1 MRIDLPV
8 TKRRIQ
14 NHFHYSFW
22 KYILLVV
29 LAVFGWNLIFTTT
42 RYRPPESAKVEFFAE
57 GAMAENPALDALV
70 ARIHHDVMPEM
81 EEVSS
86 TTVTFD
92 DAYGDMQL
100 TVWVSAGQGD
110 VYLIAKS
117 RFLNIAANDGTLELG
132 PYIDSGALDVSGID
146 LAAATLQHADGQ
158 KVMGVPADSLTA
170 LADYGLPNEGMVLCV
185 LANGGN
191 DDYAVKFLNAL
202 IADLRA
208 EAAGAQ

>member
-1 MRIDLPV
+1 MRIDLPI

-57 GAMAENPALDALV
+57 GAMAENPTLDALV
-70 ARIHHDVMPEM
+70 ARIHRDVMPEM
-81 EEVSS
+81 EEVTA

-117 RFLNIAANDGTLELG
+117 RFLNIAANDGSLDLG
-132 PYIDSGALDVSGID
+132 PYIASGALDLSGID
-146 LAAATLQHADGQ
+146 LAAATLQHADGA

-170 LADYGLPNEGMVLCV
+170 LANYGLPNEGMVLCV
-185 LANGGN
+185 LANSGN
-191 DDYAVKFLNAL
+191 DAYAVKFLNAL
-202 IADLRA
+202 VADLRA
-208 EAAGAQ
+208 AATVTP